1 MEPNRG
7 NDRRGEDRRQKNIPV
22 SHDNEKRKGGRRAGS
37 ERRDTD

>member
-22 SHDNEKRKGGRRAGS
+22 SRDNEKRQEGRREGS